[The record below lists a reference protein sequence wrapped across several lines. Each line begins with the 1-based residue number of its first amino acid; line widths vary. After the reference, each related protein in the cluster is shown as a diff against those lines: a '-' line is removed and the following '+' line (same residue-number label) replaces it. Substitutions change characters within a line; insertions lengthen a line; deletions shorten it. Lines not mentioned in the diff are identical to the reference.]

1 MDSFKF
7 CLILVVVH
15 VVLDM
20 FKISVQQFVRQTRG
34 DSLDRVQIMV
44 PSPLEGGRV
53 GQRLSLG
60 SSWQFNKSP
69 ARLLGNL
76 KHFEAAY
83 CMLSYAFI
91 CLSSPST

>member
-1 MDSFKF
+1 MSLMLSVDSFKF
-7 CLILVVVH
+7 CLILL

-53 GQRLSLG
+53 GQRL
-60 SSWQFNKSP
+60 N
-69 ARLLGNL
+69 
-76 KHFEAAY
+76 
-83 CMLSYAFI
+83 
-91 CLSSPST
+91 